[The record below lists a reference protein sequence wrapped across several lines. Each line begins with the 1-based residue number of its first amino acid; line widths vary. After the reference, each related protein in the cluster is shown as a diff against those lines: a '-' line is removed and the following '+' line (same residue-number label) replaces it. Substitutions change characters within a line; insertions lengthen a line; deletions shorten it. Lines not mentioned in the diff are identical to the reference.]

1 MNDAYI
7 LEDISHIQDTIDYYH
22 ITGDEVD
29 AYNLIHALV
38 KDVRRLENM
47 VMKTREEV
55 NRLSMEGKVYDL
67 ICENVSNG
75 IYYCL
80 PAMDNY
86 IEMFGDDAVKLWEE

>member
-1 MNDAYI
+1 MSNAYI
-7 LEDISHIQDTIDYYH
+7 LEDISHIQGTIDYYH
-22 ITGDEVD
+22 ITDGEIE

-47 VMKTREEV
+47 VIKTREEV
-55 NRLSMEGKVYDL
+55 NQLSMESEVYDV

-75 IYYCL
+75 IYYDL

-86 IEMFGDDAVKLWEE
+86 IEMFGADAVKLWEE